1 MDSTVLFFQ
10 QVGQNII
17 DKEIIMNNIV
27 TNTMNVNEYTPFTI
41 LSTNTELVQI
51 SGVVTKE
58 DIEKLNKDKT
68 RPNTKLSRIIKK
80 KTTN

>member
-1 MDSTVLFFQ
+1 
-10 QVGQNII
+10 
-17 DKEIIMNNIV
+17 MNNIV

-68 RPNTKLSRIIKK
+68 RPSTKQIRIIKK
-80 KTTN
+80 KTTNLK

>member
-68 RPNTKLSRIIKK
+68 RPNTKLIRIIKK
-80 KTTN
+80 KTTK

>member
-1 MDSTVLFFQ
+1 
-10 QVGQNII
+10 
-17 DKEIIMNNIV
+17 MNNVV

-68 RPNTKLSRIIKK
+68 RPSTKQIRIIKK

>member
-1 MDSTVLFFQ
+1 
-10 QVGQNII
+10 
-17 DKEIIMNNIV
+17 MNNIV

-68 RPNTKLSRIIKK
+68 RPSTKQIRIIKK
-80 KTTN
+80 KTIN

>member
-1 MDSTVLFFQ
+1 
-10 QVGQNII
+10 
-17 DKEIIMNNIV
+17 MNNIV

-68 RPNTKLSRIIKK
+68 RPNTKLIRIIKK

>member
-1 MDSTVLFFQ
+1 
-10 QVGQNII
+10 
-17 DKEIIMNNIV
+17 MNNIV

-68 RPNTKLSRIIKK
+68 RPSTKQIRIIKK

>member
-1 MDSTVLFFQ
+1 
-10 QVGQNII
+10 
-17 DKEIIMNNIV
+17 MNNIV

-68 RPNTKLSRIIKK
+68 RPNTKLIRIIKK
-80 KTTN
+80 KTTS

>member
-1 MDSTVLFFQ
+1 
-10 QVGQNII
+10 
-17 DKEIIMNNIV
+17 MNNIV

-41 LSTNTELVQI
+41 LSTNTELAQI

-68 RPNTKLSRIIKK
+68 RPSTKQIRIIKK

>member
-1 MDSTVLFFQ
+1 
-10 QVGQNII
+10 
-17 DKEIIMNNIV
+17 MNNIV

-68 RPNTKLSRIIKK
+68 RPNTKLIRIIKK
-80 KTTN
+80 KTTK